1 MDFITIMQFTHY
13 SLKEK
18 TKWHMMS
25 PNIFVLTHY
34 KWLYASRNKTYLLI
48 ILYVL
53 STIKNY
59 HLDIKGIYYPQTWR
73 LATANNYP
81 IVWSVAAC
89 WMTWV
94 NGMQAR
100 SISTYLG
107 WYLQN
112 GGPEYIKNKTTN
124 ATNLIEA
131 TLRLTWPH
139 HEANIAP
146 I

>member
-1 MDFITIMQFTHY
+1 
-13 SLKEK
+13 
-18 TKWHMMS
+18 
-25 PNIFVLTHY
+25 
-34 KWLYASRNKTYLLI
+34 
-48 ILYVL
+48 
-53 STIKNY
+53 
-59 HLDIKGIYYPQTWR
+59 
-73 LATANNYP
+73 
-81 IVWSVAAC
+81 
-89 WMTWV
+89 
-94 NGMQAR
+94 MQAR